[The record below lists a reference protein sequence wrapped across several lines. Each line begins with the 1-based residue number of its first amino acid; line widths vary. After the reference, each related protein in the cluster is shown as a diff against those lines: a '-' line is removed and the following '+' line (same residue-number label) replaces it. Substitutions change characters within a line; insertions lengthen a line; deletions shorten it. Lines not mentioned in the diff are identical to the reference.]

1 MIYFPR
7 QQLAAD
13 IADAL
18 RGHTLFSDA
27 PNGLFLAAPRR
38 TGKTTFLRNDLLPT
52 LEAQGVEVVYVDL
65 WSDQQRDPAQLIQAA
80 IQEAMAPHRSA
91 IEKLATRLG
100 ISKVGLGHW
109 IQIDASPTEDGAASL
124 PEALRLLIEAGCKPV
139 ALVIDEAQQA
149 VTTEAG
155 NTLMAALKS
164 ARDQLNTPDHI
175 QLMLVMSGSDRD
187 KLLRLVNSH
196 AAPFYGSQ
204 IQQMPLLD
212 RAFIEHIANLIERQQ
227 PAQAPVD
234 TDMLLQA
241 FITYGHRP
249 QLFMEAIGQAM
260 SPLAMDG
267 DRFEER
273 LLAHARARQRDVE
286 QDMASGYLGLDPLQ
300 QAVLWRMLEMGEGFR
315 PYNAESRT
323 FYQRI
328 TGKPVSAQQAQRS
341 LESLRKRTPP
351 LAWKSSRGEYA
362 VEDAA
367 MTKWFR
373 ALVDVGR
380 WPPGAYE

>member
-7 QQLAAD
+7 HQLAAD
-13 IADAL
+13 MADAV

-52 LEAQGVEVVYVDL
+52 LETQGVEVVYVDL

-80 IQEAMAPHRSA
+80 IQEAMAPHRPA
-91 IEKLATRLG
+91 IEKLAARWG
-100 ISKVGLGHW
+100 ISRVGLGQW
-109 IQIDASPTEDGAASL
+109 IQLDATPTDNGVASL
-124 PEALRLLIEAGCKPV
+124 PEALRLLIEAGGKPV

-149 VTTEAG
+149 VTTDAG

-164 ARDQLNTPDHI
+164 ARDQLNSPDHI

-196 AAPFYGSQ
+196 SAPFYGSQ
-204 IQQMPLLD
+204 IQQMPLLGK
-212 RAFIEHIANLIERQQ
+212 AFIEHIADLIERQQ

-241 FITYGHRP
+241 FTAYGFRP
-249 QLFMEAIGQAM
+249 QLFMEALGQAM
-260 SPLAMDG
+260 SPLAADEN
-267 DRFEER
+267 RFEQR
-273 LLAHARARQRDVE
+273 LVSLAQARQRDVE
-286 QDMASGYLGLDPLQ
+286 QDMASDYLGLDPVQ

-315 PYNAESRT
+315 PYNAESLA
-323 FYQRI
+323 FYRRI
-328 TGKPVSAQQAQRS
+328 TGKSVSAQKAQRA
-341 LESLRKRTPP
+341 LESLRERTPP

-373 ALVDVGR
+373 SLIDAGR
-380 WPPGAYE
+380 WPPGADE

>member
-7 QQLAAD
+7 HQLAAD
-13 IADAL
+13 MVDAL

-80 IQEAMAPHRSA
+80 IQEAMAPHRPI
-91 IEKLATRLG
+91 IEKVAARWG
-100 ISKVGLGHW
+100 ISKVGLGPW
-109 IQIDASPTEDGAASL
+109 IQIDANPTEDGAASL
-124 PEALRLLIEAGCKPV
+124 PEALRLLIEAGGKTV

-149 VTTEAG
+149 VTTDAG

-204 IQQMPLLD
+204 IQQMPLLGK
-212 RAFIEHIANLIERQQ
+212 AFIEHIADLIERQQ

-234 TDMLLQA
+234 TGMLLQA
-241 FITYGHRP
+241 FTAYGFRP
-249 QLFMEAIGQAM
+249 QLFMEALGQAM
-260 SPLAMDG
+260 SPLATDG
-267 DRFEER
+267 DRFEQR
-273 LLAHARARQRDVE
+273 LLSLAQAQQRDVE
-286 QDMASGYLGLDPLQ
+286 QDMASDYLGLDPLQ

-315 PYNAESRT
+315 PYNAESLA
-323 FYQRI
+323 FYRQI
-328 TGKPVSAQQAQRS
+328 TGKPVSAQQAQRA
-341 LESLRKRTPP
+341 LESLRERTPP

-373 ALVDVGR
+373 ALVDAGR
-380 WPPGAYE
+380 WPPGADE

>member
-7 QQLAAD
+7 HQLAAD
-13 IADAL
+13 MADAL
-18 RGHTLFSDA
+18 RGHVLFSDA

-80 IQEAMAPHRSA
+80 IREAMAPHRPA
-91 IEKLATRLG
+91 IEKMAARWG
-100 ISKVGLGHW
+100 ISRVGLGQW
-109 IQIDASPTEDGAASL
+109 IQFDANPTEDGAASL
-124 PEALRLLIEAGCKPV
+124 PEALRLLIGAGGKPV

-149 VTTEAG
+149 VTTDAG

-164 ARDQLNTPDHI
+164 ARDQLNTPDHL

-204 IQQMPLLD
+204 IQQMPLLGK
-212 RAFIEHIANLIERQQ
+212 AFIEHIAELIERQQ
-227 PAQAPVD
+227 PAQAPVHR
-234 TDMLLQA
+234 DMLLQA
-241 FITYGHRP
+241 FTAYGYRP
-249 QLFMEAIGQAM
+249 QLFMEALGQAM
-260 SPLAMDG
+260 SPLATDG
-267 DRFEER
+267 DRFEQR
-273 LLAHARARQRDVE
+273 LLSLAQSRQRDVE
-286 QDMASGYLGLDPLQ
+286 QDMASDYLSLDPLQ

-315 PYNAESRT
+315 PYHAESLA
-323 FYQRI
+323 FYRQI
-328 TGKPVSAQQAQRS
+328 TGKPVSAQQAQRA
-341 LESLRKRTPP
+341 LESLRERTPP

-373 ALVDVGR
+373 SLIDAGR
-380 WPPGAYE
+380 WPPGADE

>member
-7 QQLAAD
+7 HQLAAD
-13 IADAL
+13 MADAV

-52 LEAQGVEVVYVDL
+52 LETQGVEVVYVDL

-80 IQEAMAPHRSA
+80 IQEAMAPHRPA
-91 IEKLATRLG
+91 IEKLAARWG
-100 ISKVGLGHW
+100 ISKVGLGQW
-109 IQIDASPTEDGAASL
+109 IQLDATPTDNGGASL
-124 PEALRLLIEAGCKPV
+124 PEALRLLIEAGGRPV

-149 VTTEAG
+149 VTTDAG

-164 ARDQLNTPDHI
+164 ARDQLNSPDHI

-196 AAPFYGSQ
+196 SAPFYGSQ
-204 IQQMPLLD
+204 IQQMPLLGK
-212 RAFIEHIANLIERQQ
+212 AFIKHIADLIERQQ

-241 FITYGHRP
+241 FTAYGFRP
-249 QLFMEAIGQAM
+249 QLFMEALGQAM
-260 SPLAMDG
+260 SPLAADEN
-267 DRFEER
+267 RFEQR
-273 LLAHARARQRDVE
+273 LVSLAQARQRDVE
-286 QDMASGYLGLDPLQ
+286 QDMASDYLGLDPVQ
-300 QAVLWRMLEMGEGFR
+300 QAVLWRMLEMREGFR
-315 PYNAESRT
+315 PYNAESLA
-323 FYQRI
+323 FYRRI
-328 TGKPVSAQQAQRS
+328 TGKPVSAQKAQRA
-341 LESLRKRTPP
+341 LESLRERTPP

-373 ALVDVGR
+373 SLIDAGR
-380 WPPGAYE
+380 WPPGADE

>member
-7 QQLAAD
+7 HQLAAD
-13 IADAL
+13 MADAV

-52 LEAQGVEVVYVDL
+52 LETQGVEVVYVDL
-65 WSDQQRDPAQLIQAA
+65 WSDQQRDPALLIQAA
-80 IQEAMAPHRSA
+80 IQEAMAPHRPA
-91 IEKLATRLG
+91 IEKLAARWG
-100 ISKVGLGHW
+100 ISKVGLGQW
-109 IQIDASPTEDGAASL
+109 IQLDATPTDNGVASL
-124 PEALRLLIEAGCKPV
+124 PEALRLLIEAGGRPV

-149 VTTEAG
+149 VTTDAG

-164 ARDQLNTPDHI
+164 ARDQLNSPDHI

-196 AAPFYGSQ
+196 SAPFYGSQ
-204 IQQMPLLD
+204 IQQMPLLGK
-212 RAFIEHIANLIERQQ
+212 AFIEHIADLIERQQ

-241 FITYGHRP
+241 FTAYGFRP
-249 QLFMEAIGQAM
+249 QLFMEALGQAM
-260 SPLAMDG
+260 SPLAADEN
-267 DRFEER
+267 RFEQR
-273 LLAHARARQRDVE
+273 LVSLAQARQRDVE
-286 QDMASGYLGLDPLQ
+286 QDMASDYLGLDPVQ
-300 QAVLWRMLEMGEGFR
+300 QAVLWRMLEMREGFR
-315 PYNAESRT
+315 PYNAESLA

-328 TGKPVSAQQAQRS
+328 TGKSVSAQKAQRA
-341 LESLRKRTPP
+341 LESLRERTPP

-373 ALVDVGR
+373 SLFDAGR
-380 WPPGAYE
+380 WPPGADE

>member
-7 QQLAAD
+7 HQLAAD
-13 IADAL
+13 MADAV

-52 LEAQGVEVVYVDL
+52 LETQGVEVVYVDL

-80 IQEAMAPHRSA
+80 IQEAMAPHRPA
-91 IEKLATRLG
+91 IEKLAARWG
-100 ISKVGLGHW
+100 ISKVGLGQW
-109 IQIDASPTEDGAASL
+109 IQLDATPTDNGVASL
-124 PEALRLLIEAGCKPV
+124 PEALRLLIEAGGKPV

-149 VTTEAG
+149 VTTDAG

-164 ARDQLNTPDHI
+164 ARDQLNSPDHI

-187 KLLRLVNSH
+187 KLLRLVNSLS
-196 AAPFYGSQ
+196 APFYGSQ
-204 IQQMPLLD
+204 IQQMPLLGK
-212 RAFIEHIANLIERQQ
+212 AFIEHIADLIERQQ

-241 FITYGHRP
+241 FTAYGYRP
-249 QLFMEAIGQAM
+249 QLFMEALGQAM
-260 SPLAMDG
+260 SPLAADEN
-267 DRFEER
+267 RFEQR
-273 LLAHARARQRDVE
+273 LVSLAQARQRDVE
-286 QDMASGYLGLDPLQ
+286 QDMASDYLGLDPVQ

-315 PYNAESRT
+315 PYNAESLA
-323 FYQRI
+323 FYRRI
-328 TGKPVSAQQAQRS
+328 TGKPVSAQKAQRA
-341 LESLRKRTPP
+341 LESLRERTPP

-373 ALVDVGR
+373 SLIDAGR
-380 WPPGAYE
+380 WPPGADE

>member
-1 MIYFPR
+1 M
-7 QQLAAD
+7 AD
-13 IADAL
+13 TL
-18 RGHTLFSDA
+18 RGLTLFSDA
-27 PNGLFLAAPRR
+27 SNGLFLAAPRR

-80 IQEAMAPHRSA
+80 IQEAMAPYRTA
-91 IEKLATRLG
+91 IEKMAARWG
-100 ISKVGLGHW
+100 ISKVGLGQW
-109 IQIDASPTEDGAASL
+109 VQFDANPTEDGAASL
-124 PEALRLLIEAGCKPV
+124 PEALRLLIEAGGKPV

-204 IQQMPLLD
+204 IQQMPLLGKD
-212 RAFIEHIANLIERQQ
+212 FIEHIADLIERQQ

-234 TDMLLQA
+234 TEMLLQA
-241 FITYGHRP
+241 FTAYGFRP
-249 QLFMEAIGQAM
+249 QLFMEALGQAM
-260 SPLAMDG
+260 SPLATDG
-267 DRFEER
+267 DRFEQR
-273 LLAHARARQRDVE
+273 LLSLAQARQRDVE
-286 QDMASGYLGLDPLQ
+286 QDMASDYLGLDPLQ

-315 PYNAESRT
+315 PYNAESRA
-323 FYQRI
+323 FYRRI
-328 TGKPVSAQQAQRS
+328 TGKPISAQQAQRA
-341 LESLRKRTPP
+341 LESLRERTPP

-362 VEDAA
+362 VEDAT

-373 ALVDVGR
+373 ALVDEGR
-380 WPPGAYE
+380 WPPGDDE